1 MVMRFALLL
10 SADQPLFIAALIVL
24 MLLDS
29 AMRLPLHSDRRE
41 NEHISSAKDNDAGKD
56 GDQPFPEH
64 TGLSILQIFSD
75 YVIHYPL

>member
-1 MVMRFALLL
+1 MEM
-10 SADQPLFIAALIVL
+10 LFEPDAQQTLGG
-24 MLLDS
+24 LDS